1 MIHQF
6 RIKYNVI
13 ISRKV
18 GLITMYIPKSK
29 VFSLKIQM
37 IAGFIFTSAAG
48 FPLHFLYDWTG
59 NRAAAAFSPVNEWS
73 GGNSF
78 VGLFSPVN
86 ESPWEHLKL
95 IYFPILF
102 FLIIQLIYLKQKRT
116 AMPNLIWSTSLSAL
130 LAVGAVTA
138 AYYTY
143 SGIIGRNIMWIDI
156 SIFISAAALAY
167 IFNYR
172 MIKSHPSGIP
182 GSKLAG
188 AALLLALCAL
198 LVVFTFF
205 TPHIPW
211 FEDPTTGLYGLP

>member
-59 NRAAAAFSPVNEWS
+59 NRAAAAFSPVNE
-73 GGNSF
+73 
-78 VGLFSPVN
+78 
-86 ESPWEHLKL
+86 SPWEHLKL

-130 LAVGAVTA
+130 LAVGAVNA

-143 SGIIGRNIMWIDI
+143 SGIIGRNIIWIDI